1 MDIAVGVAHGDDLG
15 AQLRGLLAGE
25 DRHVAGAGDDH
36 GLALEAVVLH
46 ALEHFLGQVA
56 QAVSGG
62 LGTDQRAAEFQ
73 TLAGEDAGVV
83 AAADTAV
90 LAEQE
95 ADLTGTDADITGGH
109 VHELA
114 DMAVQ
119 LSHEA
124 LAEAHDFAVALALG
138 VEVTAALGTAHGQ
151 AGQAVFQNLLE
162 AQEFQDGQVDRGV
175 EPKAALVR
183 ADGGAELDA
192 VAAVDMDLSL
202 VVNPRHPEGD
212 HTLRFHKALDD
223 ALLLVFRMLAHD
235 EVQTLQNFQNGLVE
249 FPLIGIAGD
258 HLRIHALQV
267 FTF

>member
-1 MDIAVGVAHGDDLG
+1 M
-15 AQLRGLLAGE
+15 
-25 DRHVAGAGDDH
+25 
-36 GLALEAVVLH
+36 
-46 ALEHFLGQVA
+46 
-56 QAVSGG
+56 
-62 LGTDQRAAEFQ
+62 
-73 TLAGEDAGVV
+73 
-83 AAADTAV
+83 
-90 LAEQE
+90 
-95 ADLTGTDADITGGH
+95 
-109 VHELA
+109 
-114 DMAVQ
+114 
-119 LSHEA
+119 
-124 LAEAHDFAVALALG
+124 
-138 VEVTAALGTAHGQ
+138 
-151 AGQAVFQNLLE
+151 
-162 AQEFQDGQVDRGV
+162 